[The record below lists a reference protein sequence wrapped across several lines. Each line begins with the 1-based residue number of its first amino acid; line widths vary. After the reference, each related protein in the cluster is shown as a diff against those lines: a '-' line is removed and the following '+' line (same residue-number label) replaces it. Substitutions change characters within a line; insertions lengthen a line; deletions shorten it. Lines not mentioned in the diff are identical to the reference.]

1 MIYQASAFLT
11 TFCAGRRF
19 GHRAKQDAFE
29 ASQATLPTKP
39 PRATCSPTD
48 WAERNSPGLA
58 TWLATIMMA
67 CEELTGQPEDDVQD
81 LFAIRVLVPSFL
93 LFCTIFPFLTLS
105 TCSVDACQAEEHPN
119 AGIHSKLFI
128 TNVVLLV
135 LWCVALAVA
144 SCFRHTRHQR
154 WRPAMRA
161 RARRKW

>member
-1 MIYQASAFLT
+1 
-11 TFCAGRRF
+11 
-19 GHRAKQDAFE
+19 
-29 ASQATLPTKP
+29 
-39 PRATCSPTD
+39 
-48 WAERNSPGLA
+48 
-58 TWLATIMMA
+58 MMA

-93 LFCTIFPFLTLS
+93 LVCVIMPFLTVS
-105 TCSVDACQAEEHPN
+105 TCTTSPKGSDNCQRDEHSD
-119 AGIHSKLFI
+119 AGIHSKLFL

-161 RARRKW
+161 RERRKW